1 MRLRAKTTTVLLWFR
16 KLHYVIGT
24 TDWENVFA
32 RGKILEEKRLLYL
45 RSDQGR
51 NLGQFSNDGLKMNM
65 FWLMITSAGK
75 FLNYITDQS
84 AAPNKS
90 RVAVREKFICC
101 GIH

>member
-45 RSDQGR
+45 RSDELR
-51 NLGQFSNDGLKMNM
+51 
-65 FWLMITSAGK
+65 
-75 FLNYITDQS
+75 
-84 AAPNKS
+84 
-90 RVAVREKFICC
+90 
-101 GIH
+101 